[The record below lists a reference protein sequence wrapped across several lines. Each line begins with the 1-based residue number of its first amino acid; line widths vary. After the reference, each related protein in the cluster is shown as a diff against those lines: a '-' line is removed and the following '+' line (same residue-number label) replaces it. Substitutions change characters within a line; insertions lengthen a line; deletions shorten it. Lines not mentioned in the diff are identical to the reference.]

1 MVKRDLK
8 VFKETPPLDPVAL
21 RQLWRSLQNKA
32 TFSFSGKILG
42 GRTDLLFMGPLGR
55 VFPTTEI
62 FQLQKTTQKVL
73 LTLAKLIND
82 NILVLEGIWVSLN
95 S

>member
-1 MVKRDLK
+1 
-8 VFKETPPLDPVAL
+8 
-21 RQLWRSLQNKA
+21 
-32 TFSFSGKILG
+32 
-42 GRTDLLFMGPLGR
+42 MGPLGR

-62 FQLQKTTQKVL
+62 FHLQKTTQKVL
-73 LTLAKLIND
+73 LTLAKLISD